1 LGLSSEYLLV
11 VSLKNRA
18 FRTLRWI
25 FIGALLGWPIY
36 GSARIIVVPEDWR
49 DYLLTALAGI
59 FFAAMIHI

>member
-1 LGLSSEYLLV
+1 L
-11 VSLKNRA
+11 
-18 FRTLRWI
+18 I

-36 GSARIIVVPEDWR
+36 CVARSIIVPEDWR